1 MHKPPRADFLPC
13 LILADTANDYFFC
26 EYSVFFKNEF
36 FFWMNIVD
44 LKKKGIFDYN
54 DCNAKSDDGV
64 FFLLCRCGAINFD
77 IPLFADRMKSEVL
90 K

>member
-1 MHKPPRADFLPC
+1 MHKPPRADFLPY

-44 LKKKGIFDYN
+44 LKKKEYLTTMTVMQRAMMVYSFF
-54 DCNAKSDDGV
+54 SVGV
-64 FFLLCRCGAINFD
+64 V
-77 IPLFADRMKSEVL
+77 P
-90 K
+90 